1 MTEPVPTRP
10 ADAARGCG
18 FALVFFALPFWALV
32 FVAVRRC

>member
-18 FALVFFALPFWALV
+18 FAVLLALPFWACV
-32 FVAVRRC
+32 VVAIVRWC